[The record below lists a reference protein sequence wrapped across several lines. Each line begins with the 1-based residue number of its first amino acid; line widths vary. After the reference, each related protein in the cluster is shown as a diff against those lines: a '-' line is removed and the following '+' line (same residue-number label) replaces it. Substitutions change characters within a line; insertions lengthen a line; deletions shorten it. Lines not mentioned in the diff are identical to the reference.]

1 MGALKEKPNIEDY
14 LSLDY
19 TTEVRFDPV
28 DKIYVAKIKELK
40 DCMSH
45 GETIQEAFEEIEVAK
60 RLWIETAIDHGFE
73 IPKPK
78 NEEDYSG
85 KFIVR
90 VPKNIHKEITEKAEE
105 NGVSLN
111 QWVLSVLA
119 KNI

>member
-1 MGALKEKPNIEDY
+1 MGALKVKSNVEDY

-28 DKIYVAKIKELK
+28 DNIYIVKVKELK

-45 GETIQEAFEEIEVAK
+45 GGTIQEAFDEIEVAK
-60 RLWIETAIDHGFE
+60 RLWIETAIDHGFD

-78 NEEDYSG
+78 NEDDYSG
-85 KFIVR
+85 KFLVR
-90 VPKNIHKEITEKAEE
+90 VPKGIHKEVAEKAEE
-105 NGVSLN
+105 EGVSLN

-119 KNI
+119 KNV